1 MNFLFSDDTF
11 DKFLEEENSVLVMF
25 YAPWCGHCKQMKPKF
40 VSAAAKMKN
49 LENVGKLAAV
59 DCTKEPKIG
68 SRFGVKGYPTV
79 KYFKDGQEAFDA
91 GHAREE
97 EAIINFM
104 KVKNHL
110 NKDKAH
116 FIQTKLNSNW
126 YEG

>member
-11 DKFLEEENSVLVMF
+11 DKFLEEESSVLVMF

-59 DCTKEPKIG
+59 DCTKEQKIG

-104 KVKNHL
+104 KVNNNFIKV
-110 NKDKAH
+110 
-116 FIQTKLNSNW
+116 IQTKTNSFRIYFHYNH
-126 YEG
+126 

>member
-11 DKFLEEENSVLVMF
+11 DKFLEEESSVLVMF

-59 DCTKEPKIG
+59 DCTKEQKIG

-104 KVKNHL
+104 KVNNDLIKVN
-110 NKDKAH
+110 
-116 FIQTKLNSNW
+116 QTKTNSFRIFFHYNH
-126 YEG
+126 

>member
-1 MNFLFSDDTF
+1 MNFIFSDDTF

-59 DCTKEPKIG
+59 DCTKEQKIG

-79 KYFKDGQEAFDA
+79 KYFKDGQEA
-91 GHAREE
+91 
-97 EAIINFM
+97 
-104 KVKNHL
+104 L
-110 NKDKAH
+110 N
-116 FIQTKLNSNW
+116 
-126 YEG
+126 G